1 MPAALFPFM
10 RIVVDVMGGDHGISV
25 VINGVKQAL
34 QAYPHITELHL
45 VGLKPEIEAELA
57 RAQCADSRLRLH
69 HAAEVITMEDKPLDA
84 VRKKKD
90 CSMVRAM
97 ELVRDGKAEAVI
109 SRGNTGALVASAT
122 FKLRRLDPVDRPAI
136 AAVMPSGVGEFVLLD
151 AGANPDCKP
160 ALLVQFAIMG
170 SVYSRGVL
178 GRKSPRVGVLA
189 NGAEEAKGTDLTR
202 ETAKLC
208 RRIDLNFI
216 GNVEGHDL
224 FEDHVDVV
232 VTDGFTGN
240 IVLKSIESMGKA
252 VGALL
257 KREFTASPIRKAGAL
272 MAQGALKSIKQRMD
286 PEAYGGAPLL
296 GLNGTVIKAHGSARE
311 KAIFNAIRVATET
324 IQHKINDTIVSEVAR
339 ANETLGLNKTPV
351 PSPDSAVA

>member
-1 MPAALFPFM
+1 
-10 RIVVDVMGGDHGISV
+10 MGGDHGISV
-25 VINGVKQAL
+25 VINGVKRAL
-34 QAYPHITELHL
+34 QAFPAITELHL
-45 VGLKPEIEAELA
+45 VGLQSEIEKELNVA
-57 RAQCADSRLRLH
+57 RCADPRLRIH
-69 HAAEVITMEDKPLDA
+69 HASEVVTMEDKPVDA

-90 CSMVRAM
+90 CSMVRSM

-122 FKLRRLDPVDRPAI
+122 FKLRRLEPVDRPVI

-151 AGANPDCKP
+151 AGANPECKP
-160 ALLVQFAIMG
+160 SLLVQFAIMG

-178 GRKSPRVGVLA
+178 GRTSPRVGVLS
-189 NGAEEAKGTDLTR
+189 NGAEETKGTDLTR
-202 ETAKLC
+202 ETARLC
-208 RRIDLNFI
+208 KQVDLNFI
-216 GNVEGHDL
+216 GYVEGHDL

-252 VGALL
+252 IGVLL
-257 KREFTASPIRKAGAL
+257 KREFTANPVRKTGAL
-272 MAQGALKSIKQRMD
+272 MAKGALMSIKRRMD

-311 KAIFNAIRVATET
+311 KAIFNAIRVALET

-339 ANETLGLNKTPV
+339 ANDKLGLNKPAV
-351 PSPDSAVA
+351 PSPDSALA